1 MAERIIEKL
10 RGTAEE
16 REQAFTALLTLEE
29 RHRTGNSASREHGAD
44 EPSTA
49 DIAVACASPL
59 CEVLCKDASEV
70 GVAQCHRI
78 ALTHGSLSCVS

>member
-16 REQAFTALLTLEE
+16 REQAFTQLLTLEE
-29 RHRTGNSASREHGAD
+29 RHRTGNAASKDGAD

-70 GVAQCHRI
+70 GVAECNRI
-78 ALTHGSLSCVS
+78 ALTAGPRAS